1 MPREAAHPQ
10 VPPGVRS
17 RSPCPPPQPAVTPEW
32 PECPFSRRQALSCH
46 SPAYHPSSC
55 SSPWCLEQNPN
66 PSLCPLPVGGGPVP
80 PPTPHHSTAAPDTQV
95 TPAGP
100 VLRSLPAPALK
111 EVPSCLPG
119 CPVSF
124 IPPFIIV
131 PNYLWLRSPVPVCP
145 PPRTSCEFGESRGL
159 CVPRACRP
167 HSPNICKATRNS
179 SRG

>member
-1 MPREAAHPQ
+1 MRPHIHRFLLGSGRGHPAHLP
-10 VPPGVRS
+10 S
-17 RSPCPPPQPAVTPEW
+17 LLSPQPFLQTAG
-32 PECPFSRRQALSCH
+32 PFMSQPSL
-46 SPAYHPSSC
+46 PSSC
-55 SSPWCLEQNPN
+55 SSPWCSEQNAN
-66 PSLCPLPVGGGPVP
+66 PSLCPPPVGGGPVP
-80 PPTPHHSTAAPDTQV
+80 PPTPRHSTAAPDTQV

-111 EVPSCLPG
+111 EAPSCLPG

-145 PPRTSCEFGESRGL
+145 PPRTSCEFRESRGL

-167 HSPNICKATRNS
+167 HSPNTCKATRNS